1 MNIFSYEYLE
11 NLRTKVT
18 DEIQNFEKVTN
29 ETQQEVERAN
39 RTFFFPIP
47 SLKDPQT
54 LLNRK
59 RRQVYANFEA
69 WREEKKRREEV
80 LSRNQ
85 AEEEEEEDRK
95 AEERRQA
102 EESEKREKEAE
113 RRAKQAEQN
122 YHRKQHKKQQF
133 RNDRKRREGS

>member
-1 MNIFSYEYLE
+1 MKIFSYEYLE

-85 AEEEEEEDRK
+85 AEEERK